1 MSTILTTSWNLKNV
15 KVELRI
21 RDGRRTMRGWASNP
35 CSKCSNQPQV
45 EQDGCCMSYEQYGCD
60 PYTFNGF

>member
-15 KVELRI
+15 KVEVRM
-21 RDGRRTMRGWASNP
+21 RDGRRTMRAWASNP
-35 CSKCSNQPQV
+35 CSKCSNKPQV